1 MLKNLTFALCTFLVS
16 MSTLQCAE
24 IKYEIK
30 DIGTL
35 QTHSSEA
42 IAINNSSQV
51 LGWYNVDG
59 SGQGKHYFLRDTNG
73 EFSEIPTKTNDTNL
87 EINWKFLTDDGKAYG
102 IFSLNNSTIS
112 LCTWDKRNGYI
123 NLGVLPGR
131 EIVAVNNAGQVLI
144 KSINDQENGKT
155 VVRPAIWKD
164 GIVTKLMG
172 LPGELGIE
180 SEESYGF
187 DMNNKG
193 EVVGQSLTSLV
204 YKNKIFFQVH
214 AVKWDVNGNPIDLH
228 KKYPKSDTTY
238 ASSVNDIGNI
248 LINHNH
254 KSKLNN
260 KNCFVNGNIQSYGFR
275 DGVFV
280 GSSTYLKLNQIN
292 GLLQNDYDSPW
303 ISCVRFISIN
313 DKGDIIAEGKTIY
326 GEKHAMLLTSTSSD

>member
-1 MLKNLTFALCTFLVS
+1 MLKNLTNTVYAFLFS
-16 MSTLQCAE
+16 MSALLSAE

-73 EFSEIPTKTNDTNL
+73 EFSEIPTKTHDSNH

-102 IFSLNNSTIS
+102 IFSINNSTIA

-131 EIVAVNNAGQVLI
+131 EVVAVNNAGQVLI
-144 KSINDQENGKT
+144 KSVKDQENGKT
-155 VVRPAIWKD
+155 IVRPAIWKD
-164 GIVTKLMG
+164 GVLTKLIG

-187 DMNNKG
+187 DINNKG

-204 YKNKIFFQVH
+204 YKNKIFYQIH
-214 AVKWDVNGNPIDLH
+214 AVKWDNNGNPIDLH
-228 KKYPKSDTTY
+228 ATYPKCEQTY
-238 ASSVNDIGNI
+238 ATGIDDNGKIIINKKFDYLNNIGDYIQGSYINDREDTRIAKLGR
-248 LINHNH
+248 INHDISNNH
-254 KSKLNN
+254 QSIWMKVNKFIEINN
-260 KNCFVNGNIQSYGFR
+260 KR
-275 DGVFV
+275 E
-280 GSSTYLKLNQIN
+280 
-292 GLLQNDYDSPW
+292 
-303 ISCVRFISIN
+303 
-313 DKGDIIAEGKTIY
+313 IIAEALTIY
-326 GEKHAMLLTSTSSD
+326 GEKHAMLLTPANPD